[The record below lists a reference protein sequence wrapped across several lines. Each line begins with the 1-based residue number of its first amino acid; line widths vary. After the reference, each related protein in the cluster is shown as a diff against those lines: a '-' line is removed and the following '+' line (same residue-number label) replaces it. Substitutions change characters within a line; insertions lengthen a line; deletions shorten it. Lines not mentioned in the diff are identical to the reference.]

1 MDNPITEALYRRK
14 VQYRHGWGKYSL
26 LGDCCELAAVV
37 VIAVSA
43 PAVIITGAIT
53 VYSLGA
59 GY

>member
-1 MDNPITEALYRRK
+1 VFPLLVVSVVAWL
-14 VQYRHGWGKYSL
+14 GKYSL
-26 LGDCCELAAVV
+26 LGDCCELAAVA

-53 VYSLGA
+53 VYSLGD